1 MMLSLSIE
9 LAALVALL
17 AIPALQPDLGGR
29 RLLRLAVLLWGTT
42 AFGAIHTFAEYL
54 VMVKFS
60 DANWDCPPGT
70 GYLTVATITISANL
84 TAIMTLPYQRAV
96 PTISRMRTVI
106 QGRLPS
112 PERQHSLI
120 DRAADRLRL
129 GVVSGLFACGP
140 SGRHGKTSQPTP
152 ASSIAASITSG
163 PPAGPGREPQA
174 R

>member
-17 AIPALQPDLGGR
+17 AIAALQPDLGGR
-29 RLLRLAVLLWGTT
+29 RLLRLAVVLWGTT

-70 GYLTVATITISANL
+70 GYLTVATITISAIL

-112 PERQHSLI
+112 PERQHSL
-120 DRAADRLRL
+120 AADRLRL
-129 GVVSGLFACGP
+129 GVVSGLLPAARPVGTGRLP
-140 SGRHGKTSQPTP
+140 SR
-152 ASSIAASITSG
+152 
-163 PPAGPGREPQA
+163 RRQA